1 MDAVVRRK
9 ASRAA
14 WRAAAG
20 SWNRLRS
27 WSEKRAH
34 LQTCTTAKEIL
45 AQVGDVPERRAIPTA
60 PVESG
65 YGRKPKVFCPRI
77 VTNIATYNVR
87 TLKAKWRQQELVGF
101 LEKKRID
108 VCAIQEHRICHSN
121 SSSPSSYTRVLH
133 LPGGWRL
140 VTHTADDSGSGGI
153 GFLVSP
159 IAFKCLDRVE
169 YKSDRVMRL
178 QFSGHTKGAPRTHLV
193 CAYAPTNVADSAT
206 KDLFYSQLHQTI
218 DPLPKRDRLFV
229 LGDMNARLDSRFCK
243 FPIHSSASDN
253 GERMAEFMEEQG
265 LFSAQCAKD
274 KPRRQWYTHC
284 GPQGF
289 QSRIDH
295 CLTRRKFASSVL
307 DCQLYR
313 VVAPASDHRLMKIRV
328 TMKLA
333 TPKKTNRVPSLD
345 YARLKEAPIAE
356 LVESDVCAA
365 TGDTPSYELFVAAA
379 KTACETHL
387 PVKPRFVRSKPW
399 LDTDII
405 TARDLVAEAQRTY
418 KEVRSDDSRQKM
430 ADATKSLAQLYVDK
444 EEVFYA
450 SMASEVE
457 QASKD
462 GKHSAAWKVI
472 DRMTGRKCRQVCSIA
487 ADSQQDRLTLWRD
500 HFMRL
505 LASKPPDVALPVL
518 QVHEGMLPI
527 DEGSISLNEIATA
540 ASQLKTGK
548 ACGMDSIP
556 PELLK
561 LTGIHEILLP
571 VLNQA
576 FETGVVPDE
585 WKVSGI
591 IPIFKKG
598 DASVCAN
605 YRGIALMSL
614 AAKLYNRI
622 LLNRIQPHVEP
633 LLRPNQNGFR
643 VGRSTVQHI
652 LALRRIIEECTVRQ
666 ECQCVVTFIDF
677 SKAFDSISR
686 TRMEEVLYNYGLST
700 KIVTAVMSMYSG
712 TAARVVTAD
721 GCSADFQ
728 VEAGVLQ
735 GDTLAP
741 YLFVIVVDYVL
752 RAAIPDDS
760 VGFMIQKRLSRR
772 HPAKYVTD
780 LDFADD
786 IALLSGTMAN
796 AQTLLTAVE
805 ENAAAVGLHINMK
818 KTEYI
823 RIGDFS
829 GDTHPTLRVSGGEIA
844 EVADFRYL
852 GSWIMSSNKDFVVRR
867 ACAYEAANKLWRVW
881 KSGCSRNTKIRVFK
895 ATVES
900 VLLYGAETWT
910 LTEQLTSRICGT
922 YSNLLRK
929 ALNVHWRDRIT
940 NAELYGDLPRADDI
954 IRDRRLHFVGHAAR
968 CIKDRYQP
976 VADLVFWQG
985 SGPMRRGQGNRRTFL
1000 KTIISDLGGHM
1011 TAAEISRCAADRDEW
1026 RKRIN

>member
-1 MDAVVRRK
+1 
-9 ASRAA
+9 
-14 WRAAAG
+14 
-20 SWNRLRS
+20 
-27 WSEKRAH
+27 
-34 LQTCTTAKEIL
+34 
-45 AQVGDVPERRAIPTA
+45 
-60 PVESG
+60 
-65 YGRKPKVFCPRI
+65 
-77 VTNIATYNVR
+77 
-87 TLKAKWRQQELVGF
+87 
-101 LEKKRID
+101 
-108 VCAIQEHRICHSN
+108 
-121 SSSPSSYTRVLH
+121 
-133 LPGGWRL
+133 
-140 VTHTADDSGSGGI
+140 
-153 GFLVSP
+153 
-159 IAFKCLDRVE
+159 
-169 YKSDRVMRL
+169 
-178 QFSGHTKGAPRTHLV
+178 
-193 CAYAPTNVADSAT
+193 
-206 KDLFYSQLHQTI
+206 
-218 DPLPKRDRLFV
+218 
-229 LGDMNARLDSRFCK
+229 
-243 FPIHSSASDN
+243 
-253 GERMAEFMEEQG
+253 
-265 LFSAQCAKD
+265 
-274 KPRRQWYTHC
+274 
-284 GPQGF
+284 
-289 QSRIDH
+289 
-295 CLTRRKFASSVL
+295 
-307 DCQLYR
+307 
-313 VVAPASDHRLMKIRV
+313 
-328 TMKLA
+328 MKLA
-333 TPKKTNRVPSLD
+333 TSKKANRVPSLD
-345 YARLKEAPIAE
+345 YARLKEAHTAE
-356 LVESDVCAA
+356 LVETDICAA
-365 TGDTPSYELFVAAA
+365 TGDTPSYEQFVVAA
-379 KTACETHL
+379 KTACEKHL
-387 PVKPRFVRSKPW
+387 PVKPRFVPSKPW

-405 TARDLVAEAQRTY
+405 AARNLVAEARRSF
-418 KEVRSDDSRQKM
+418 KEAKSGDSRRKI
-430 ADATKSLAQLYVDK
+430 ADATKSLAQLYADK
-444 EEVFYA
+444 EEVFYS
-450 SMASEVE
+450 SMASEME

-472 DRMTGRKCRQVCSIA
+472 DRMTGRKSRQACSIA
-487 ADSQQDRLTLWRD
+487 ADSQQERLRLWRD
-500 HFMRL
+500 HFMQL
-505 LASKPPDVALPVL
+505 LTSKPPDVALSVL
-518 QVHEGMLPI
+518 QVHEGTLPI
-527 DEGSISLNEIATA
+527 DEGPFSLDEIATA

-548 ACGMDSIP
+548 ACGMDSVP

-571 VLNQA
+571 VFNQA
-576 FETGVVPDE
+576 FETGVVPEE

-598 DASVCAN
+598 DASVCGN

-643 VGRSTVQHI
+643 VGRSTIQHI

-666 ECQCVVTFIDF
+666 ECQCVATFVDF

-721 GCSADFQ
+721 GCSADFD

-780 LDFADD
+780 LDLADD

-829 GDTHPTLRVSGGEIA
+829 NDNHPTLRVSGGEIA
-844 EVADFRYL
+844 EVTDFRYL
-852 GSWIMSSNKDFVVRR
+852 GSWIMSSQKDFVVRR
-867 ACAYEAANKLWRVW
+867 ACAYETANKLWRVW
-881 KSGCSRNTKIRVFK
+881 KSGCSRHTKIRVFR

-900 VLLYGAETWT
+900 VLFYGAETWT
-910 LTEQLTSRICGT
+910 LTAQLTSRICGAYT
-922 YSNLLRK
+922 NLLRK
-929 ALNVHWRDRIT
+929 ALNVPWTDHIT
-940 NAELYGDLPRADDI
+940 NTQLYGDLPRADDI
-954 IRDRRLHFVGHAAR
+954 IRHRRLHFAGHAAR
-968 CIKDRYQP
+968 CIEDRYQP

-1000 KTIISDLGGHM
+1000 KAIIQDLGGQM
-1011 TAAEISRCAADRDEW
+1011 TAAEVSRCATNRDEW